1 MTTEGQGG
9 DGRRRRLRRWV
20 GRRLRG
26 LAGALRPG
34 LDEGVD
40 ASVPASDPVP
50 PAQPM
55 TAPATPVAPERSEPI
70 PSPDRLRPP
79 VPIRARTPV
88 REVAIDPEDVQID
101 PHQLLDRLGV
111 GWEVVLLDVRETDE
125 LRRTGQAAGA
135 RHVPMHQ
142 LDAVGPGLDPSVTVV
157 AYCETGARSTA
168 AALRLRALGHP
179 DAWSLVDGLSGWR
192 RDGGEVVPWSP
203 A

>member
-1 MTTEGQGG
+1 MTSNGQGR
-9 DGRRRRLRRWV
+9 GRRRSALRRWV
-20 GRRLRG
+20 GARLRS
-26 LAGALRPG
+26 LAGALRPQAP
-34 LDEGVD
+34 DD
-40 ASVPASDPVP
+40 A
-50 PAQPM
+50 PAQAQASAVE
-55 TAPATPVAPERSEPI
+55 APPVQATPAEGLRPT
-70 PSPDRLRPP
+70 PDRLRPP

-88 REVAIDPEDVQID
+88 AEVNVDPEDVQLD
-101 PHQLLDRLGV
+101 PHQLLDRIGV

-142 LDAVGPGLDPSVTVV
+142 LDAVGPGLDPAVTVV

-192 RDGGEVVPWSP
+192 RDGGEVVPWSV